1 MAEIKDN
8 TDHKRFE
15 YAKDGHIS
23 FIEYILTQRGTIY
36 LTHTEVPKPLEG
48 GGVGSELVK
57 EVLKIVEQRH
67 LKLVPLCPFVAAYIR
82 RHPEWKKLLAENVSL

>member
-1 MAEIKDN
+1 MTEITDN
-8 TDHKRFE
+8 TERKRFE

-23 FIEYILTQRGTIY
+23 FIEYILTQKGTIY

-48 GGVGSELVK
+48 GGVGSKLVK
-57 EVLKIVEQRH
+57 QVLNIVDQRS

-82 RHPEWKKLLAENVSL
+82 RHLEWKKLLAEHVSL